1 MSTQSKT
8 VPNVVEHPVS
18 VTRTRREARNGHRG
32 VILWLTG
39 LSGSG
44 KSTLAYSVEEVL
56 HQHGCQT
63 VVLDGDHIRHGLC
76 RDLGFSL
83 QDRRENIRRV
93 GEVAKLFMEAGTI
106 VLAAFI
112 SPYRVDREGVRG
124 LVGLGDFI
132 EVYCNASIEVC
143 ETRDPKGLYRKAR
156 MEQIAEFTG
165 ISSPYEAPHNP
176 EITVN
181 SGAADVGACVQQLIE
196 EITKRGICQFPR
208 PSQTGSVPTH
218 SKSDYAVRI

>member
-63 VVLDGDHIRHGLC
+63 VVLDGAGH
-76 RDLGFSL
+76 SL
-83 QDRRENIRRV
+83 MSEQPD
-93 GEVAKLFMEAGTI
+93 A
-106 VLAAFI
+106 VLDALI
-112 SPYRVDREGVRG
+112 
-124 LVGLGDFI
+124 DF
-132 EVYCNASIEVC
+132 V
-143 ETRDPKGLYRKAR
+143 
-156 MEQIAEFTG
+156 
-165 ISSPYEAPHNP
+165 
-176 EITVN
+176 
-181 SGAADVGACVQQLIE
+181 
-196 EITKRGICQFPR
+196 
-208 PSQTGSVPTH
+208 
-218 SKSDYAVRI
+218 